1 MKLEVGDLVQ
11 IAETAV
17 DVVTGRT
24 PKYNDEY
31 VEGRSKWGS
40 VASIVE
46 NYKSKNYAG
55 LVKEVTK
62 VAVANQEG
70 NIQWQVEAKDI
81 AKNVIKASNPK
92 LAEDINKV
100 VDAANDV
107 KSLLDHPSVDSGLAL
122 AEKFGLDPKISKG
135 IRDAADLFGIDLGGG
150 NSGNLLG
157 DIFGGGGGSNEPYAT
172 TTTSTTVDEGGPTS
186 TTEATGEIPEFVSNK
201 AKELKE
207 DPFTKYEAKD
217 TEPISFEPNL
227 LGVDMEVHKDIERD
241 AIHTAMSDDE
251 KREMMLNMDI
261 DNIQNQYK
269 FPTQFKPAEGLKP
282 ARYDYRIDINDD
294 RYPLVKNM
302 EDELMQFRA
311 SMGIPVHGNN
321 DIARAMKYYMYN
333 RFKTPDP
340 NLAHTKSFTHVFFT
354 RPDLNILDFNG
365 GANKQAR
372 SNTESAMI
380 WKRNPDLFKLLTDYT
395 RCKDNN
401 NFNMLLSNQCVSF
414 DIKDETLSTLEA
426 GRSWSGH
433 EMSYGDRY
441 MGNSADQFSCTFNE
455 TSDFSVINLIRLW
468 IVYID
473 NVSRGAWSP
482 SYNLHGSGVSKQLN
496 MSHIYSRSLDY
507 AASCYAFRVG
517 PDGEDILYWTKYYGI
532 FPINTGASS
541 LAWSIDDQASG
552 PIKLNISFRYS
563 FKRDMSPVSLLEFN
577 KAANIVDSGD
587 SSAEAGF
594 NVEYGHSSRP
604 FVGAPYIEMKLDSNA
619 KGFPSRNSTSIGPN
633 APNATLRLKFRKE
646 CGASELRD
654 ETMYRHS
661 LINRSSAKPNED
673 VKSSFDTTV
682 DRIKKV
688 ASSKVGRLA
697 GSAIKQGIASMKKK
711 STPIASQ
718 PQRQAGYGG
727 YSF

>member
-1 MKLEVGDLVQ
+1 MLF
-11 IAETAV
+11 
-17 DVVTGRT
+17 
-24 PKYNDEY
+24 
-31 VEGRSKWGS
+31 RS
-40 VASIVE
+40 
-46 NYKSKNYAG
+46 
-55 LVKEVTK
+55 
-62 VAVANQEG
+62 
-70 NIQWQVEAKDI
+70 
-81 AKNVIKASNPK
+81 
-92 LAEDINKV
+92 
-100 VDAANDV
+100 
-107 KSLLDHPSVDSGLAL
+107 
-122 AEKFGLDPKISKG
+122 
-135 IRDAADLFGIDLGGG
+135 
-150 NSGNLLG
+150 
-157 DIFGGGGGSNEPYAT
+157 
-172 TTTSTTVDEGGPTS
+172 
-186 TTEATGEIPEFVSNK
+186 
-201 AKELKE
+201 
-207 DPFTKYEAKD
+207 
-217 TEPISFEPNL
+217 PNL

-269 FPTQFKPAEGLKP
+269 FPAQYKPAEGLKP

-333 RFKTPDP
+333 RFKTPDT

-482 SYNLHGSGVSKQLN
+482 SYNL
-496 MSHIYSRSLDY
+496 RWLD
-507 AASCYAFRVG
+507 
-517 PDGEDILYWTKYYGI
+517 
-532 FPINTGASS
+532 
-541 LAWSIDDQASG
+541 
-552 PIKLNISFRYS
+552 
-563 FKRDMSPVSLLEFN
+563 
-577 KAANIVDSGD
+577 
-587 SSAEAGF
+587 
-594 NVEYGHSSRP
+594 
-604 FVGAPYIEMKLDSNA
+604 
-619 KGFPSRNSTSIGPN
+619 
-633 APNATLRLKFRKE
+633 RK
-646 CGASELRD
+646 S
-654 ETMYRHS
+654 
-661 LINRSSAKPNED
+661 
-673 VKSSFDTTV
+673 VV
-682 DRIKKV
+682 
-688 ASSKVGRLA
+688 
-697 GSAIKQGIASMKKK
+697 
-711 STPIASQ
+711 
-718 PQRQAGYGG
+718 
-727 YSF
+727 